1 MNTMISS
8 NRNKIIFWGGIS
20 ALILVVGYL
29 CTFPLYAWVG
39 IAPQADTSTQLKYFA
54 EHSTGWWIIFGLM
67 VFTDILYLP
76 IYSALYCKL
85 KELNIILVRT
95 AFMLIIIFIFFDLIM
110 TWYSHFIL
118 LINGI
123 KMNGNISGIE
133 FTNLITKS
141 DNAIRILAS
150 PYLGILVI
158 VCPSIAVFAV
168 SLILVQRKIF
178 NLFTR
183 YIGLLAG
190 ISGFLFLGT
199 YFVKGL
205 DILRIVNA
213 LLLTVWYGF
222 IGYGL
227 LKNN

>member
-1 MNTMISS
+1 
-8 NRNKIIFWGGIS
+8 
-20 ALILVVGYL
+20 
-29 CTFPLYAWVG
+29 
-39 IAPQADTSTQLKYFA
+39 
-54 EHSTGWWIIFGLM
+54 
-67 VFTDILYLP
+67 
-76 IYSALYCKL
+76 
-85 KELNIILVRT
+85 
-95 AFMLIIIFIFFDLIM
+95 
-110 TWYSHFIL
+110 
-118 LINGI
+118 
-123 KMNGNISGIE
+123 
-133 FTNLITKS
+133 
-141 DNAIRILAS
+141 LAS